1 MATTI
6 SQNPFLKNDKKGL
19 GRVQSFLPSFRVRK
33 ERELVGERWEEKEK
47 KELKIVDE
55 EKQSKQR
62 DCLKH
67 ELDQVLKGIRNMV
80 VEEKRDSPEDAD
92 NTKYVDEE
100 NDRKTDE
107 HEEDN
112 TLEEMSDV

>member
-1 MATTI
+1 M
-6 SQNPFLKNDKKGL
+6 
-19 GRVQSFLPSFRVRK
+19 K
-33 ERELVGERWEEKEK
+33 ERELVFEWYEEKEK
-47 KELKIVDE
+47 KELEIVDE

-67 ELDQVLKGIRNMV
+67 ELDQVLKGIRNMG
-80 VEEKRDSPEDAD
+80 VEKKRDSPEDAD
-92 NTKYVDEE
+92 NTKYADEE
-100 NDRKTDE
+100 NVCKTDE

>member
-1 MATTI
+1 M
-6 SQNPFLKNDKKGL
+6 
-19 GRVQSFLPSFRVRK
+19 K
-33 ERELVGERWEEKEK
+33 EREVVGEEWEEKKK

-67 ELDQVLKGIRNMV
+67 ELDQVLKGIRNMG
-80 VEEKRDSPEDAD
+80 VEEKRDSPEPAD
-92 NTKYVDEE
+92 NIKYVDA
-100 NDRKTDE
+100 DHDCKTDE
-107 HEEDN
+107 HDEDN

>member
-1 MATTI
+1 M
-6 SQNPFLKNDKKGL
+6 
-19 GRVQSFLPSFRVRK
+19 K
-33 ERELVGERWEEKEK
+33 EREVVGEEWEEKKK

-67 ELDQVLKGIRNMV
+67 ELDQVLKGIRNMG
-80 VEEKRDSPEDAD
+80 VEKKRDSPEDAD
-92 NTKYVDEE
+92 NTKYADEE
-100 NDRKTDE
+100 NVCKTDE